1 MLLSKPQVEALLRV
15 AVGGAGV
22 GRVERV
28 RLKGT
33 HVTPL
38 TQVAICCRCLVCVC
52 VCVRVLCFSCVFV
65 CVRACIHVHVQT
77 CLMKLLMLLVFTCFV
92 DKYMSFISI
101 AFDSFD
107 PLLPLRRLAHQLT
120 YADLS

>member
-1 MLLSKPQVEALLRV
+1 MLLTKPQVEALLRV

-38 TQVAICCRCLVCVC
+38 TQVALCCRCLVCVC
-52 VCVRVLCFSCVFV
+52 VFACVLCVF
-65 CVRACIHVHVQT
+65 RAFLCAYVHAFMYTYKHV
-77 CLMKLLMLLVFTCFV
+77 
-92 DKYMSFISI
+92 
-101 AFDSFD
+101 
-107 PLLPLRRLAHQLT
+107 
-120 YADLS
+120 

>member
-38 TQVAICCRCLVCVC
+38 TQVAICCRCLVCAR
-52 VCVRVLCFSCVFV
+52 VRVRVVCFSCVFV
-65 CVRACIHVHVQT
+65 CTCMHSCTRTNMPDEATDVVGVHMF
-77 CLMKLLMLLVFTCFV
+77 C
-92 DKYMSFISI
+92 
-101 AFDSFD
+101 
-107 PLLPLRRLAHQLT
+107 
-120 YADLS
+120 